1 MPTTTRSAIKQLLSL
16 SAVAA
21 VSLTAAA
28 QAPDYTQ
35 SQPAPIQRSAPAG
48 PPQNYRQ
55 PARPAV
61 KTSQPAPGVWLRV
74 SPQGSVTTVSATADH
89 TELRVDSGIA
99 NITVHHPAHDALI
112 LVDLG
117 GGQVDLIKD
126 GLYTFNAATRTVRVL
141 VGEAEAFNGT
151 DANSNGK
158 PIKVK
163 EDHALTF
170 GTANLRTV
178 EFAPFQA
185 RPDLL
190 PGDTAYAHGDGPA
203 RPGPYGYGFYG
214 GYPYGGYPYYA
225 WDYPYYGW
233 EYPYGFGFGYYGG
246 FGGFYG
252 GGFRGGFGGGFGRGR
267 R

>member
-1 MPTTTRSAIKQLLSL
+1 MPTTARSAIKQLLSL

-21 VSLTAAA
+21 LSLTAAA
-28 QAPDYTQ
+28 QVPDYTQ
-35 SQPAPIQRSAPAG
+35 SQPAPIERSAPAPAPAG
-48 PPQNYRQ
+48 DSQPYQR
-55 PARPAV
+55 PARPAI

-99 NITVHHPAHDALI
+99 NVTVHHPAHDALI

-126 GLYTFNAATRTVRVL
+126 GLYTFNADTKTVRVL
-141 VGEAEAFNGT
+141 VGEAEAFTGT
-151 DANSNGK
+151 DANSNAR

-170 GTANLRTV
+170 GAASLRTV

-203 RPGPYGYGFYG
+203 RPYPYGYGFYG
-214 GYPYGGYPYYA
+214 YPGPYYA

-233 EYPYGFGFGYYGG
+233 GYPYGFGLGFGYYGG

-252 GGFRGGFGGGFGRGR
+252 GGFRGGFR